1 MTRTMVDTEV
11 ISRALELACRSPSL
25 HNSQPW
31 RWVVGRMSV
40 DLFTDPH
47 RIVTEADSSGR
58 EAIISCGAVLDHFRV
73 AMAAAGWDC
82 QVDYLPN
89 PNNRDHLAAIDF
101 VHLDSVAEARRDR
114 AKAISQRRT
123 DRRPFRA
130 PKDWPSVEPLLF
142 SCYDSELATLE
153 VLPDEVRPQLAEA
166 SRLAESLRRYD
177 DEYQHELTWWTEPS
191 RESDGIPHS
200 SLLSESQARRVDV
213 QRRFPAKWYQE
224 RGASGVQD
232 EGKILLLTTPA
243 DTRLD
248 ALNCGQA
255 LSSVLLE
262 CTMAGLA
269 TCPVSHLTEVETSRD
284 MVRQLSGATEAMP
297 QVLIRVGI
305 ELSGKSPQPTP
316 RRPLS
321 DVVEIHR

>member
-1 MTRTMVDTEV
+1 MTQTMVDTG
-11 ISRALELACRSPSL
+11 IITRALELACRAPSL

-31 RWVVGRMSV
+31 RWVVGRTSV
-40 DLFTDPH
+40 DLFADPH
-47 RIVTEADSSGR
+47 RIVAEADSSGR
-58 EAIISCGAVLDHFRV
+58 EAIISCGALLDHFRV
-73 AMAAAGWDC
+73 AMAAVGWDC

-89 PNNRDHLAAIDF
+89 PNNLDHLAAIDF
-101 VHLDSVAEARRDR
+101 AQLDSVAEARRDR
-114 AKAISQRRT
+114 VKAILQRRT

-130 PKDWPSVEPLLF
+130 PKDWSSFEPLLF
-142 SCYDSELATLE
+142 SCFDSELAALE

-166 SRLAESLRRYD
+166 SRLADSLRRYD
-177 DEYQHELTWWTEPS
+177 DEYQHELSWWTEPS

-200 SLLSESQARRVDV
+200 ALLSESQARRVDV
-213 QRRFPAKWYQE
+213 QRRFPARWFKE
-224 RGASGVQD
+224 RGASSVQD

-248 ALNCGQA
+248 ALNCGQV

-269 TCPVSHLTEVETSRD
+269 TCPVSHLTEVAASRD
-284 MVRQLSGATEAMP
+284 MVQQLIGANEAMP

-316 RRPLS
+316 RRPLG
-321 DVVEIHR
+321 DVVEIRR